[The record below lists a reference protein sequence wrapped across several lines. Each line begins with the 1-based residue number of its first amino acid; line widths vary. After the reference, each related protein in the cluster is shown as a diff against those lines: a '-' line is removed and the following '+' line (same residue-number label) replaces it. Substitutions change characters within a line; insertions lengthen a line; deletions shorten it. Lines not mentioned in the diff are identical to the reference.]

1 MKKIFLLF
9 LLICMGSVSIN
20 AKDTR
25 QGKKSLEEVLKAKH
39 VKEQLEK
46 EKKFAKEQKFYQADE
61 YDFSEQ
67 EIDPKD
73 LDTIEVIEPE
83 NDFDIT
89 DVYRDDI

>member
-1 MKKIFLLF
+1 MKKIFMLF
-9 LLICMGSVSIN
+9 LLLTLGSVTLSAN
-20 AKDTR
+20 SAD
-25 QGKKSLEEVLKAKH
+25 KKKLTEEQLKAKH
-39 VKEQLEK
+39 VKEQMER

-67 EIDPKD
+67 AVDPKD
-73 LDTIEVIEPE
+73 LETIEVIEPE

>member
-1 MKKIFLLF
+1 MKKIFTLF
-9 LLICMGSVSIN
+9 LLLAVGSVAVN
-20 AKDTR
+20 ADSS
-25 QGKKSLEEVLKAKH
+25 KKKPTEEELKAKH
-39 VKEQLEK
+39 VKEQMER
-46 EKKFAKEQKFYQADE
+46 EEKFAKEQKFYQADE

-73 LDTIEVIEPE
+73 LETIEVIEPE